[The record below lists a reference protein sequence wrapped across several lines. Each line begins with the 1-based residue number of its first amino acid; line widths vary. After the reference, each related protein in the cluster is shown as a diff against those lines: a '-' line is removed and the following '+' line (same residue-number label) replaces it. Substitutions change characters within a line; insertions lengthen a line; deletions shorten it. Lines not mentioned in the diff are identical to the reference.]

1 MNKDAAGTGLHRR
14 DTILRIV
21 REERIRSQE
30 ELQQSLR
37 RRRIRV
43 TQPTLSRDLK
53 DLAIAKSPTGYVA
66 TDPGGTAALEPLAA
80 EEALT
85 ARRTEALDRALRE
98 FALSVDRS
106 GTLVVVKTP
115 PAAANPVA
123 RAIDD
128 ARLPGSAGTIAGDDT
143 IFLAARS
150 SRDAA
155 LLFSRLLRPIQPG
168 AARTPSTAPR
178 RHAPCPPESPS
189 SAPPATREAS

>member
-1 MNKDAAGTGLHRR
+1 MRR
-14 DTILRIV
+14 RETILRIV
-21 REERIRSQE
+21 AGERVRSQE
-30 ELQQSLR
+30 DLLQRLR
-37 RRRIRV
+37 REGIRV

-53 DLAIAKSPTGYVA
+53 DLAIAKAPSGYVA
-66 TDPGGTAALEPLAA
+66 PAAEGAPALPSPAGEGALE
-80 EEALT
+80 
-85 ARRTEALDRALRE
+85 ARRAEALDRTLRE

-150 SRDAA
+150 AQDAA
-155 LLFSRLLRPIQPG
+155 RLTARLKRPIQPAG
-168 AARTPSTAPR
+168 ARKSPASR
-178 RHAPCPPESPS
+178 R
-189 SAPPATREAS
+189 RAS

>member
-1 MNKDAAGTGLHRR
+1 MNKDAAGAGLHRR

-37 RRRIRV
+37 RRGIRV

-66 TDPGGTAALEPLAA
+66 TDPGGAAAFDPLAA
-80 EEALT
+80 EESLA
-85 ARRTEALDRALRE
+85 ARRIETLDRVLRE

-123 RAIDD
+123 RAIDH
-128 ARLPGSAGTIAGDDT
+128 ARLAGSVGTIAGDDT

-150 SRDAA
+150 ASDAA
-155 LLFSRLLRPIQPG
+155 RLTARLLRPIHPAG
-168 AARTPSTAPR
+168 GRTTSATRRTAP
-178 RHAPCPPESPS
+178 
-189 SAPPATREAS
+189 

>member
-1 MNKDAAGTGLHRR
+1 MNKDASGAGLRRR

-21 REERIRSQE
+21 AEERVRSQE
-30 ELQQSLR
+30 ELQQRLR
-37 RRRIRV
+37 RQGIRV

-53 DLAIAKSPTGYVA
+53 DLAIAKSPAGYV
-66 TDPGGTAALEPLAA
+66 TTASAGAAPILFAA
-80 EEALT
+80 EPADGT
-85 ARRTEALDRALRE
+85 RRADALDRTLRE

-106 GTLVVVKTP
+106 GTLVVIKTP

-150 SRDAA
+150 ARDAA
-155 LLFSRLLRPIQPG
+155 RLAARLLGPIQPG
-168 AARTPSTAPR
+168 ASRKSSPSPR
-178 RHAPCPPESPS
+178 RNAP
-189 SAPPATREAS
+189 